1 MRRASLP
8 VRQLLSQGGSADMTQ
23 NSDTVKN
30 TLDILS
36 VFATIGSFL
45 EMLTPIFGLIGAIW
59 TVMRIAEMVA
69 GKPFAEIIRRKK
81 PDASNE

>member
-1 MRRASLP
+1 
-8 VRQLLSQGGSADMTQ
+8 MTT
-23 NSDTVKN
+23 NHDTVKN
-30 TLDILS
+30 TLDVIS

-59 TVMRIAEMVA
+59 TLMRIAEMIA
-69 GKPFAEIIRRKK
+69 GKPFAELIRRKK